1 VLLVLV
7 MRLLSDNLLAMA
19 SIKMSQNNQDIRNR
33 LLVARLPSMPQI
45 LLKLIELCQADEAG
59 MAELAKLIAN
69 DAGMTAKV
77 LSVANSAAYH
87 RGGRKVGLVQAL
99 GVLGADMIKTMV
111 ISESVFQTFNGFPH
125 SGSTDLRRFWK
136 HSLTTAVVAREVA
149 KLMGYV
155 QAEEAYLA
163 GLMHDVGRLALLAAA
178 PNEYAVNFLAQ
189 DNENLC
195 AAEQLTLQITH
206 ADAGAWLIERWNL
219 DSFMADSVLYHHES
233 SARLETTHP
242 LIRIVHL
249 AHRLSNHDPELS
261 LPADAGSLCNIGMDD
276 LLIICQ
282 GAAAQVKKAAEYLG
296 IDFSGVDDLMALPA
310 QAPAVPLVDLAQQ
323 RLTDEV
329 RNIALSA
336 EIGQSFSRQKGD
348 AQLLDVIRQN
358 ARILFH
364 LEDTIVL
371 LMNGSGQAL
380 VGVSVGE
387 QRQRLAGFTVSISGG
402 GGIAA
407 SALQRRPALLE
418 RDRGVLSLPEEQLLR
433 IFNAECLVCVPIA
446 SGSRCLG
453 MLLGGVAA
461 WRVADLK
468 RRERFLQSFGTQAAT
483 ALEALTRDRGEIDQ
497 RIASLKEDYRESAL
511 RVVHEVSNPLGIIKN
526 YLGVLDGKLTR
537 QEPVADELSI
547 LSEEID
553 RVGNIMSEFA
563 GVAPKVQDGVTE
575 INRVV
580 NDLVRLFRESKFL
593 PPSVQI
599 IARMPEQ
606 PAETDGSADILKQ
619 ILVNLLKNAVE
630 ALPKGGLIEIKNNG
644 LVDRDGR
651 MFFELC
657 ITDTGPGIP
666 TEVLANLFSP
676 VRSSKVGQNRGIGLS
691 IVHSLVKRLNGLIS
705 CRSSKAGTVFEVLLP
720 VRNTVAPVVS
730 PALLKALA

>member
-219 DSFMADSVLYHHES
+219 DSFMAD
-233 SARLETTHP
+233 
-242 LIRIVHL
+242 
-249 AHRLSNHDPELS
+249 RLSNHDPELS